1 KWRRTLEPAA
11 HEGGLSAGCFR
22 FALVSSRWN
31 DFLTGRLVEGAL
43 DALERLGA
51 DSGAVEHFR
60 VPGSFEI
67 PLLALKL
74 AQSGRFDAVVCL
86 GTIIRGQTP
95 HFEYVAGEVTK
106 GIAHA
111 ALSTGVPVLYGVVT
125 ADTLEQA
132 IDRAGVKAGNKGFE
146 AAMSAVEMVNLY
158 KMVTGDKCFHHMG
171 SRRKARECALQMLFA
186 GDIAGAERADE
197 LVRAYWEELGEPEMD
212 EGARELATRLVTG
225 ALAHIEEI
233 DERIRSRAEHWRIS
247 RMAVVDR
254 NILRM
259 AVYEFLHE
267 PTPRTV
273 AINEAL
279 EIARRF
285 STYEATQFIN
295 GILDAIKRDLDKESP
310 QENVVKHPDEESGG
324 EGDARQPGG

>member
-1 KWRRTLEPAA
+1 MDPAT
-11 HEGGLSAGCFR
+11 HQGRLSAGGFR

-74 AQSGRFDAVVCL
+74 AQSGRFDAIVCL
-86 GTIIRGQTP
+86 GTVIRGQTP

-111 ALSTGVPVLYGVVT
+111 ALTTGVPVLYGIVT

-158 KMVTGDKCFHHMG
+158 KAVTSDK
-171 SRRKARECALQMLFA
+171 
-186 GDIAGAERADE
+186 
-197 LVRAYWEELGEPEMD
+197 
-212 EGARELATRLVTG
+212 
-225 ALAHIEEI
+225 
-233 DERIRSRAEHWRIS
+233 
-247 RMAVVDR
+247 
-254 NILRM
+254 
-259 AVYEFLHE
+259 
-267 PTPRTV
+267 
-273 AINEAL
+273 
-279 EIARRF
+279 
-285 STYEATQFIN
+285 
-295 GILDAIKRDLDKESP
+295 
-310 QENVVKHPDEESGG
+310 
-324 EGDARQPGG
+324 